1 MNNDLLAI
9 LKTVENE
16 TVSQAG
22 VLGMKWGIR
31 KPRNERQSEGRKKRL
46 PKSSSSN
53 SSQNGGKIT
62 KKDAARLRKES
73 IAREKN
79 WNNIYERRAK
89 ISDADLRKAV
99 TRLQLENQMAREVQ
113 AARSMNPTPA
123 KKSLYKQMQGVTLK
137 ASKVT
142 PFIIAALPE
151 KAREHPGLAATDKV
165 ARALNTV
172 SGQSNPALPEK
183 KKEEKKKKKD

>member
-1 MNNDLLAI
+1 MDNNLLAI
-9 LKTVENE
+9 LKSVENE

-31 KPRNERQSEGRKKRL
+31 KPRNERQTEGRKKRL
-46 PKSSSSN
+46 PKSSSPS
-53 SSQNGGKIT
+53 SSQNGGKIN

-99 TRLQLENQMAREVQ
+99 TRLQLENQMAREVNS
-113 AARSMNPTPA
+113 AKALNATPA
-123 KKSLYKQMQGVTLK
+123 KKSLYKQMQGVALTT
-137 ASKVT
+137 SRVT
-142 PFIIAALPE
+142 PFIVNALPKE
-151 KAREHPGLAATDKV
+151 TQKNPKV
-165 ARALNTV
+165 QQVNNIAKGINSLT
-172 SGQSNPALPEK
+172 SQK
-183 KKEEKKKKKD
+183 DKKKD

>member
-22 VLGMKWGIR
+22 VLGMKWGIS

-53 SSQNGGKIT
+53 SSQNGGKIS

-113 AARSMNPTPA
+113 AAKGMNPTPA
-123 KKSLYKQMQGVTLK
+123 KKSLYKQMQGVALTT
-137 ASKVT
+137 SRVT
-142 PFIIAALPE
+142 PFIVSALP
-151 KAREHPGLAATDKV
+151 KDTQKNPKV
-165 ARALNTV
+165 QQLNTIAKGV
-172 SGQSNPALPEK
+172 NSLVGQK
-183 KKEEKKKKKD
+183 DKKKD